1 MIGDIIVQRYAQ
13 ALFDLGKEQS
23 LHEVELYYAALS
35 QIEELLMTSNELTY
49 FLHAPIFTIYE
60 KQDIL
65 LKLLELIDATQPIKN
80 FCLLLA
86 EKERLPL
93 LTQII
98 NSFKVLLD
106 NAKNIVHGQLVTA
119 ITLDE
124 KKQSELLISLE
135 KQTNRKL
142 ELLFQVNPDILGGIV
157 LHIGDKVFD
166 ASLRTQLECIRNTIK
181 KGETNHAY

>member
-1 MIGDIIVQRYAQ
+1 MTGDIIAKRYAQ

-23 LHEVELYYAALS
+23 LHEVELYYTVLS
-35 QIEELLMTSNELTY
+35 QIENLLKTSNELNY

-60 KQDIL
+60 KQNVL

-106 NAKNIVHGQLVTA
+106 NARNIVHGQLITA